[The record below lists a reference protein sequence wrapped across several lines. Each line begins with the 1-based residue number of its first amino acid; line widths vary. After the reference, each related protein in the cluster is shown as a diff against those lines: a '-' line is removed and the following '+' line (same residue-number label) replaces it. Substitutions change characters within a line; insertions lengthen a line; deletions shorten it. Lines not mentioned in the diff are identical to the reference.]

1 MPSPI
6 QMMLSAEKDARDFG
20 FVYPNVEMILEQIKD
35 ECNEVKEAIDN
46 KEPQNRQQEEIG
58 DLIHAAIALCY
69 HQDFDVEET
78 IAKSANKFALR
89 MKRFKAIA
97 QEKGL
102 PNVLDMPVAKQLEI
116 WKQAKE

>member
-6 QMMLSAEKDARDFG
+6 QMMVSAEKDARDFG
-20 FVYPNVEMILEQIKD
+20 FVYPDVEMILDQIRD
-35 ECNEVKEAIDN
+35 ECNEVKEAIEN
-46 KEPQNRQQEEIG
+46 EESHSRQQEEIG

-69 HQDFDVEET
+69 HQNFDVEET
-78 IAKSANKFALR
+78 IAKSANKFAHR
-89 MKRFKAIA
+89 MKRFKAIT

-102 PNVLDMPVAKQLEI
+102 ADVIDMPVSKQLEI